1 MEIQNQLRTLMEQ
14 ALASLQ
20 LPPTPLTF
28 DLPPDLTHG
37 DFASSIA
44 LRLTKVAG
52 KPPLQLAEEIAGAI
66 PPNDL
71 IEKIEVLKPG
81 FVNLFIRPAKL
92 LEIRNLKLE
101 IGVRERVC
109 VEYTDPNPFKEFHI
123 GHLYSN
129 VVGECLARLQEAIG
143 HDVYRL
149 CYQGDVGMHVAN
161 SVYGMIEGPNP
172 VSSRQSIVDSEKQ
185 TDPSSRLVACGSLS
199 LSERVKW
206 LGQCYAFG
214 ATENKEKPEVSAK
227 VKLLN
232 AQIFQIAQ
240 EMWQKTDPT
249 FVPQIDYA
257 QFVKAEA
264 YPHDLVYECYVTGRA
279 WTMEYFENVY
289 QTLGTHSQKSDAE
302 GAFDHYYAESKVAE
316 YGYTTVMK
324 HLETGLFE
332 KSEGAIV
339 SSKEK
344 NGLHTRVFINS
355 HGLPTYE
362 AKELGLNPEKYKKY
376 HFDRS
381 IIVTANEI
389 NEYFKVLLWNL
400 KQIDAYVGEHTTHI
414 GHGVVQLPEGKM
426 SSRTGKIISG
436 ESLIEEATS
445 RVIEKMEQTRDV
457 IARSDA
463 GTTWQSSLEP
473 GSFSKEEEGVIPPG
487 VAYGRS
493 PAPPA
498 VIPAKAGIPNADI
511 AQKIAIAAI
520 KYSLLKTNIGKDV
533 VFSFDESL
541 SFEGNSGPYLL
552 YTVVRCKSILG
563 KSTVNSRQSTAL
575 DPVILPARQIGG
587 SEAERS
593 RKISSPTFSQ
603 FPIINSPLSIINY
616 PPEDLLLLRLLARYN
631 TVIAESARLLSPHAV
646 CTYLYTLAS
655 EFSSYYAKVNIL
667 KTEDAELRETRLRL
681 VSYVADTLTRGCQ
694 VLGFEVVERM

>member
-1 MEIQNQLRTLMEQ
+1 MEIQNQLHTLIEH

-20 LPPTPLTF
+20 LPSASLTF
-28 DLPPDLTHG
+28 DLPPDLAHG
-37 DFASSIA
+37 DFATSIA
-44 LRLTKVAG
+44 LRLTKAAG
-52 KPPLQLAEEIAGAI
+52 KPPLQIAEEIVAAI
-66 PPNDL
+66 PTNDY
-71 IEKIEVLKPG
+71 IERVEVLKPG
-81 FVNLFIRPAKL
+81 FINIFLKPSKL
-92 LEIRNLKLE
+92 LQIANCKLQ
-101 IGVRERVC
+101 IYKRERVC
-109 VEYTDPNPFKEFHI
+109 VEFTDPNPFKEFHI

-129 VVGECLARLQEAIG
+129 TVGECLARLQEAVG

-161 SVYGMIEGPNP
+161 SVYGMIEKLKMENAKLTTKADLP
-172 VSSRQSIVDSEKQ
+172 
-185 TDPSSRLVACGSLS
+185 

-227 VKLLN
+227 IKLLN
-232 AQIFQIAQ
+232 AQLFQIAQ

-249 FVPQIDYA
+249 FIPQIDYA

-264 YPHDLVYECYVTGRA
+264 YPHDLVYEYYVTGRT
-279 WTMEYFENVY
+279 WTMEYFEDIY
-289 QTLGTHSQKSDAE
+289 RTLGTQSQKENAE

-436 ESLIEEATS
+436 ESLIEEATQ
-445 RVIEKMEQTRDV
+445 RVLEKM
-457 IARSDA
+457 AASDA
-463 GTTWQSSLEP
+463 IIATRQQTEKQSLE
-473 GSFSKEEEGVIPPG
+473 SNADTNTTSSVIPLVISTPQTSFEG
-487 VAYGRS
+487 GKISRS
-493 PAPPA
+493 Q
-498 VIPAKAGIPNADI
+498 I
-511 AQKIAIAAI
+511 AQKVAIAAI

-563 KSTVNSRQSTAL
+563 KSTVDSRQSTGS
-575 DPVILPARQIGG
+575 DPVILSAAKGPNDSQLK
-587 SEAERS
+587 SNFQ
-593 RKISSPTFSQ
+593 FSILN
-603 FPIINSPLSIINY
+603 FELS
-616 PPEDLLLLRLLARYN
+616 DLRLIRLLARYN
-631 TVIAESARLLSPHAV
+631 TVVSESARLLSPHAV

-667 KTEDAELRETRLRL
+667 KTEDAELLETRLRL
-681 VSYVADTLTRGCQ
+681 VSQVADTLTRGCQ
-694 VLGFEVVERM
+694 VLGFETVERM

>member
-1 MEIQNQLRTLMEQ
+1 MTRHTLIGQ

-20 LPPTPLTF
+20 LPSTSLTF
-28 DLPPDLTHG
+28 DLPPELAHG
-37 DFASSIA
+37 DFATSIA
-44 LRLTKVAG
+44 LRLTKAAG
-52 KPPLQLAEEIAGAI
+52 KPPLQIAEEIVAAI
-66 PPNDL
+66 PTNDY
-71 IEKIEVLKPG
+71 IERVEVLKPG
-81 FVNLFIRPAKL
+81 FINIFLKPSKL
-92 LEIRNLKLE
+92 LQIANCKLQ
-101 IGVRERVC
+101 IDKRERVC
-109 VEYTDPNPFKEFHI
+109 VEFTDPNPFKEFHI

-129 VVGECLARLQEAIG
+129 TVGECLVRLQEAVG

-161 SVYGMIEGPNP
+161 SVYGMIEKLKMENAKLTTKADLP
-172 VSSRQSIVDSEKQ
+172 
-185 TDPSSRLVACGSLS
+185 

-227 VKLLN
+227 IKLLN
-232 AQIFQIAQ
+232 AQLFQIAQ

-249 FVPQIDYA
+249 FIPQIDYA
-257 QFVKAEA
+257 QFVKEEV
-264 YPHDLVYECYVTGRA
+264 YPHDLVYEYYVTGRK
-279 WTMEYFENVY
+279 WTMEYFEKIY
-289 QTLGTHSQKSDAE
+289 KTLGTHSQRADAE

-376 HFDRS
+376 QFDRS

-457 IARSDA
+457 IAIRQQ
-463 GTTWQSSLEP
+463 TEKQSLESNADANATSP
-473 GSFSKEEEGVIPPG
+473 VIPLVISTPQTSFEG
-487 VAYGRS
+487 GEISRS
-493 PAPPA
+493 Q
-498 VIPAKAGIPNADI
+498 I
-511 AQKIAIAAI
+511 AQKVAIAAI

-552 YTVVRCKSILG
+552 YTIVRCKSILG
-563 KSTVNSRQSTAL
+563 KSTVDSRQSTGS
-575 DPVILPARQIGG
+575 DPVIL

-616 PPEDLLLLRLLARYN
+616 PPEDLLLLRLLARYP
-631 TVIAESARLLSPHAV
+631 TVIAESARLLSPHVV
-646 CTYLYTLAS
+646 CTYAYTLAS

-681 VSYVADTLTRGCQ
+681 VSHVADTLTRGCQ

>member
-1 MEIQNQLRTLMEQ
+1 MEIQNQLHTLIEQ
-14 ALASLQ
+14 ALTSLQ
-20 LPPTPLTF
+20 LPSTSLTF
-28 DLPPDLTHG
+28 DLPPDLAHG
-37 DFASSIA
+37 DFATSIA
-44 LRLTKVAG
+44 LRLTKAAG
-52 KPPLQLAEEIAGAI
+52 KLPLQIAEEIVAAI
-66 PPNDL
+66 PKNDY
-71 IEKIEVLKPG
+71 IERIEVLKPG
-81 FVNLFIRPAKL
+81 FINIFLKPSKL
-92 LEIRNLKLE
+92 LQIANCKLQ
-101 IGVRERVC
+101 IDKRERVC
-109 VEYTDPNPFKEFHI
+109 VEFTDPNPFKEFHI

-129 VVGECLARLQEAIG
+129 TVGECLARLQEAVG

-161 SVYGMIEGPNP
+161 SVYGMIEKLKMENAKLTTKADLP
-172 VSSRQSIVDSEKQ
+172 
-185 TDPSSRLVACGSLS
+185 

-227 VKLLN
+227 IKLLN
-232 AQIFQIAQ
+232 AQLFQIAQ

-249 FVPQIDYA
+249 FIPQIDYA
-257 QFVKAEA
+257 QFVKEEA
-264 YPHDLVYECYVTGRA
+264 YPHDLVYEYYVTGRT
-279 WTMEYFENVY
+279 WTMEYFEDIY
-289 QTLGTHSQKSDAE
+289 RTLGTQSQKENAE

-316 YGYTTVMK
+316 FGYTTVMK

-400 KQIDAYVGEHTTHI
+400 KQIDTYVGEHTTHI

-436 ESLIEEATS
+436 ESLIEEATQ
-445 RVIEKMEQTRDV
+445 RVLEKM
-457 IARSDA
+457 AASDA
-463 GTTWQSSLEP
+463 IIATRQQTEKQSLESNADTNTTSP
-473 GSFSKEEEGVIPPG
+473 VIPLVISTPQTSFEG
-487 VAYGRS
+487 GEISRS
-493 PAPPA
+493 Q
-498 VIPAKAGIPNADI
+498 I
-511 AQKIAIAAI
+511 AQKVAIAAI

-563 KSTVNSRQSTAL
+563 KSTVDSRQSTGS
-575 DPVILPARQIGG
+575 DPVILSAAKGPNDSQL
-587 SEAERS
+587 
-593 RKISSPTFSQ
+593 KNNFQFSILN
-603 FPIINSPLSIINY
+603 FELS
-616 PPEDLLLLRLLARYN
+616 DLRLLRLLARYN
-631 TVIAESARLLSPHAV
+631 TVVSESARLLSPHAI

-681 VSYVADTLTRGCQ
+681 VSQVADTLTRGCQ

>member
-1 MEIQNQLRTLMEQ
+1 MEIQNQLHTLIEQ

-20 LPPTPLTF
+20 LPSTSLTF
-28 DLPPDLTHG
+28 DLPPELAHG
-37 DFASSIA
+37 DFATSIA
-44 LRLTKVAG
+44 LRLTKAAG
-52 KPPLQLAEEIAGAI
+52 KPPLQIAEEIVAAI
-66 PPNDL
+66 PTNDY
-71 IEKIEVLKPG
+71 IERVEVLKPG
-81 FVNLFIRPAKL
+81 FINIFLKPSKL
-92 LEIRNLKLE
+92 LQIANCKLQ
-101 IGVRERVC
+101 IDKRERVC

-129 VVGECLARLQEAIG
+129 TVGECLARLQEAIG

-161 SVYGMIEGPNP
+161 SVYGMIEKLKIENEKLKMKADLPL
-172 VSSRQSIVDSEKQ
+172 SEK
-185 TDPSSRLVACGSLS
+185 
-199 LSERVKW
+199 VKW

-227 VKLLN
+227 IKLLN
-232 AQIFQIAQ
+232 AQLFQIAQ

-249 FVPQIDYA
+249 FIPQINYA
-257 QFVKAEA
+257 QFVKEEA
-264 YPHDLVYECYVTGRA
+264 YPHDLVYEYYVTGRA
-279 WTMEYFENVY
+279 WTMEYFEGIY
-289 QTLGTHSQKSDAE
+289 QTLGTHSQKQDAE

-473 GSFSKEEEGVIPPG
+473 GSFSKEMEGDIPPG

-498 VIPAKAGIPNADI
+498 VIPSEVEGSQTQKILNQVQDDKLEI
-511 AQKIAIAAI
+511 AQKVAIAAI

-563 KSTVNSRQSTAL
+563 KSTVDSRQSTGS
-575 DPVILPARQIGG
+575 DPVILSAAKGLNNSQL
-587 SEAERS
+587 
-593 RKISSPTFSQ
+593 KNNFQFSILN
-603 FPIINSPLSIINY
+603 FELS
-616 PPEDLLLLRLLARYN
+616 DLRLLRLLARYN
-631 TVIAESARLLSPHAV
+631 TVIAESARLLSPHAI

-667 KTEDAELRETRLRL
+667 KTEDAALRETRLHL
-681 VSYVADTLTRGCQ
+681 VSHVADTLTRGCQ
-694 VLGFEVVERM
+694 VLGFETVERM

>member
-1 MEIQNQLRTLMEQ
+1 MEIQNQLHTLIEQ
-14 ALASLQ
+14 ALASRQ
-20 LPPTPLTF
+20 LPSTSLTF
-28 DLPPDLTHG
+28 DLPPDLAHG
-37 DFASSIA
+37 DFATSIA
-44 LRLTKVAG
+44 LRLTKAAG
-52 KPPLQLAEEIAGAI
+52 KPPLQIAEEIVAAI
-66 PPNDL
+66 PTNDY
-71 IEKIEVLKPG
+71 IERVEVLKPG
-81 FVNLFIRPAKL
+81 FINIFLKPSKL
-92 LEIRNLKLE
+92 LQIANCKLQ
-101 IGVRERVC
+101 IDKRERVC

-129 VVGECLARLQEAIG
+129 TVGECLARLQEAVG

-161 SVYGMIEGPNP
+161 SVYGMIEKLKMENAKLTTKADLP
-172 VSSRQSIVDSEKQ
+172 
-185 TDPSSRLVACGSLS
+185 

-227 VKLLN
+227 IKLLN
-232 AQIFQIAQ
+232 AQLFQIAQ

-249 FVPQIDYA
+249 FIPQIDYA
-257 QFVKAEA
+257 QFVKEEA
-264 YPHDLVYECYVTGRA
+264 YPHDLVYEYYVTGRA

-289 QTLGTHSQKSDAE
+289 QTLGTHSQRADAE

-316 YGYTTVMK
+316 FGYTTVMK

-376 HFDRS
+376 QFDRS

-436 ESLIEEATS
+436 ESLIEEATQ
-445 RVIEKMEQTRDV
+445 RVLEKM
-457 IARSDA
+457 AASDA
-463 GTTWQSSLEP
+463 IIATRQQTEKHSLESNADTNTTSP
-473 GSFSKEEEGVIPPG
+473 VIPLVISTPQTSFEG
-487 VAYGRS
+487 GEISRS
-493 PAPPA
+493 Q
-498 VIPAKAGIPNADI
+498 I
-511 AQKIAIAAI
+511 AQKVAIAAI

-563 KSTVNSRQSTAL
+563 KSTVDSRQSTGS
-575 DPVILPARQIGG
+575 DPVILSAAKGPNDSQL
-587 SEAERS
+587 
-593 RKISSPTFSQ
+593 KNNFQFSI
-603 FPIINSPLSIINY
+603 FNFELS
-616 PPEDLLLLRLLARYN
+616 DLHLLRLLARYN
-631 TVIAESARLLSPHAV
+631 TVIAESARLLSPHAI

-681 VSYVADTLTRGCQ
+681 VSQVAGTLTRGCQ